1 MESASLNGAQSH
13 SGLEQNTTKPR
24 FRLVTLQEVFD
35 LPGPKW
41 LIEGLIELEA
51 FAVLY
56 GLSGVAKSFLALDLL
71 LHIAAGLPW
80 HGRAVKQGT
89 VVYVFGEGGAGIQ
102 KRIDA
107 WLEEHKLTRADV
119 PEAFFLPEPVQLH
132 RVDEVAD
139 FLTAITLLPTKPVL
153 IVFDTFARCFVGGD
167 ENSGKD
173 MGLAI
178 AGVGRI
184 ISSTNAAVLP
194 VHHRGRAG
202 DHERG
207 HTSLRGAADAMILQ
221 TMGDKSGVITI
232 TNDKQKNAEECA
244 PIMLRLKPVC
254 LGTDQAGNPV
264 TSCVLEATDAL
275 SVTEE
280 VGIGEGL
287 LKALEALASF
297 SNGQSHPTAWYR
309 AIDAQAGGN
318 VPARTKQNWR
328 KDLLKRALITA
339 VGSDGSVKQYQIT
352 ELGQRM
358 LSASAKPVP

>member
-1 MESASLNGAQSH
+1 MESASPSTVKSDA
-13 SGLEQNTTKPR
+13 EQIVAKPR
-24 FRLVTLQEVFD
+24 FRLLTLQEVFD
-35 LPGPKW
+35 LPEPKW

-80 HGRAVKQGT
+80 HGRAVKQGP

-107 WLEEHKLTRADV
+107 WLKEHQLTRADIQD
-119 PEAFFLPEPVQLH
+119 AFFLPEAVQLH
-132 RVDEVAD
+132 RTEEVTD
-139 FLTAITLLPTKPVL
+139 FLTAIALLPVKPVL

-184 ISSTNAAVLP
+184 ISCTNSAVVP

-221 TMGDKSGVITI
+221 ALDERSGVITV
-232 TNDKQKNAEECA
+232 TNDKQKNAEECP
-244 PIMLRLKPVC
+244 PITLKLKPIC
-254 LGTDQAGNPV
+254 LGSDAEGKPV
-264 TSCVLEATDAL
+264 TSCVLEAADAGP
-275 SVTEE
+275 EE
-280 VGIGEGL
+280 AGIDEVLMRG
-287 LKALEALASF
+287 LEALASF
-297 SNGQSHPTAWYR
+297 SSGKSHPTAWYR
-309 AIDAQAGGN
+309 AIDAQGEK
-318 VPARTKQNWR
+318 VPARTKHNWR
-328 KDLLKRALITA
+328 KALLKKRLIEQGPAGGVTT
-339 VGSDGSVKQYQIT
+339 YQIT
-352 ELGQRM
+352 EAGRNL
-358 LSASAKPVP
+358 LSANANRVP